1 MTENKWNKHQA
12 QKVKWRKTKTRGKDQ
27 NIILR
32 IGKQQKLYLE
42 MFEKAELIEET
53 NKMTIFLKIIS
64 EIKRETT
71 ELKINKKHNFKGYF
85 KIIR

>member
-1 MTENKWNKHQA
+1 
-12 QKVKWRKTKTRGKDQ
+12 
-27 NIILR
+27 
-32 IGKQQKLYLE
+32 